1 MKYKK
6 WTHLSVYDS
15 NMITNY
21 KHLEKQILLIQQK
34 ERKINIKPKK

>member
-21 KHLEKQILLIQQK
+21 KHLEKQILLIQ
-34 ERKINIKPKK
+34 